1 VWYNR
6 GTWRGATHEEKI
18 MPLYINPEGVIKQ
31 ITFDKPVQI
40 AEHEIESPWWQKTIA
55 VLWRMVMGYK

>member
-1 VWYNR
+1 
-6 GTWRGATHEEKI
+6 

-31 ITFDKPVQI
+31 ITFDKPVQV